1 MYDSLLLLSKVA
13 LNEAEEI
20 VFKSERVGLL
30 EGLAIRI
37 LSICNVRETRLH

>member
-1 MYDSLLLLSKVA
+1 MYYSLLLLSEVA

-20 VFKSERVGLL
+20 VFEGERIGLL

-37 LSICNVRETRLH
+37 LSICDVRETCLH